1 MEQSAFS
8 RDAHAVIAWPIEAY
22 IVTFSS
28 ASEVMVMKNDPK
40 DETYTEAETVARR
53 EAALKY
59 ALTTPPK
66 PHHAMRKGRKES
78 SQSK

>member
-1 MEQSAFS
+1 
-8 RDAHAVIAWPIEAY
+8 
-22 IVTFSS
+22 
-28 ASEVMVMKNDPK
+28 MVMKNDPK

>member
-1 MEQSAFS
+1 MADTDQGS
-8 RDAHAVIAWPIEAY
+8 D
-22 IVTFSS
+22 
-28 ASEVMVMKNDPK
+28 
-40 DETYTEAETVARR
+40 TYSEAETVARR

-66 PHHAMRKGRKES
+66 PHQAMRKGRKES